1 MKKELKAIIVED
13 EEASRETLKN
23 YLAKYC
29 PEVQL
34 MDIAASVDEGFVAI
48 KKHQPQIV
56 FLDIE
61 MPFGNAFDL
70 LARFVDI
77 DFEIIFVTAYK
88 DYAMKA
94 LNLSA
99 AYYILKPIDIDELI
113 FAVNK
118 IRKHINTKDEFL
130 SSKVLLQNIRS
141 ANQADKKIVI
151 PQMDGFEVIA
161 IKDIIKGEA
170 SDNYTTFYLEN
181 GSRYIVSKTLKHFE
195 ELLGDFD
202 FLRVHKSWL
211 INKNFIIKYKKGKG
225 GEVILSDG
233 TTAPISPTYKRA
245 FLESFKQL

>member
-70 LARFVDI
+70 LARFEDI

-118 IRKHINTKDEFL
+118 IRKACQGLTGRIEPFKG
-130 SSKVLLQNIRS
+130 KVQLR
-141 ANQADKKIVI
+141 A
-151 PQMDGFEVIA
+151 
-161 IKDIIKGEA
+161 
-170 SDNYTTFYLEN
+170 
-181 GSRYIVSKTLKHFE
+181 IVSRKEKVTDFFSSIP
-195 ELLGDFD
+195 LG
-202 FLRVHKSWL
+202 
-211 INKNFIIKYKKGKG
+211 
-225 GEVILSDG
+225 
-233 TTAPISPTYKRA
+233 
-245 FLESFKQL
+245 